1 MNEQEI
7 QLQINDINRKLDILL
22 EEVSLQK
29 QRRIEIEDLVQDV
42 SVISKDIFETTVR
55 ELDKAD
61 VELSGECTMRLGLN
75 LIKNIRTF
83 NQVIMMMESAMDFMK
98 DAGPIFHQMGL
109 DAINKMAEFE
119 RKGYFEYITE
129 IGNILDHLTTTYTA
143 EDLRNLNRNMDKIT
157 SVVRNLTQP
166 GVLEVLEKTS
176 GVIAS
181 AKMEDKLDDKSLLK
195 LYKEINSKEVRKSLF
210 FTLRILKEIVNKNN
224 N

>member
-22 EEVSLQK
+22 EEVALQK

-42 SVISKDIFETTVR
+42 SVIGKDIFETTVR

-61 VELSGECTMRLGLN
+61 VELSGECTMRLGLSLVRN
-75 LIKNIRTF
+75 IKTF
-83 NQVIMMMESAMDFMK
+83 SEVIMMLESAMDLIK
-98 DAGPIFHQMGL
+98 DVGPIFHQMGL

-129 IGNILDHLTTTYTA
+129 IGNLLDHLTTSYTA
-143 EDLRNLNRNMDKIT
+143 TDIRNLNQNLDKIT
-157 SVVRNLTQP
+157 TVVRNLTQP
-166 GVLEVLEKTS
+166 GVLEVLEKTT
-176 GVIAS
+176 GVIAT

-210 FTLRILKEIVNKNN
+210 FALRILKNIVKENN